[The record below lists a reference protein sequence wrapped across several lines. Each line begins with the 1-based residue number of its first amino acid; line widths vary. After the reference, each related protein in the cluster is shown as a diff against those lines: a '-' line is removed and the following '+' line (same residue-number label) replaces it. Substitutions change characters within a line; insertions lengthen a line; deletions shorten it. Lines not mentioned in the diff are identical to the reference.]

1 MPIADLCFSHFETV
15 CRLFQHQFTS
25 IRQKMDALLGNFS
38 LSLQF
43 VPKNV
48 ITVRTKKRVAGAEVC
63 WRDNTSHVVEIVHRT
78 DDSTVWFT
86 WEVENLTRLIDEV
99 ADQVNMSAPLPNRT
113 WHPSV

>member
-1 MPIADLCFSHFETV
+1 VSSVPA
-15 CRLFQHQFTS
+15 S
-25 IRQKMDALLGNFS
+25 IYVNPAENGCATWE
-38 LSLQF
+38 LQL
-43 VPKNV
+43 V